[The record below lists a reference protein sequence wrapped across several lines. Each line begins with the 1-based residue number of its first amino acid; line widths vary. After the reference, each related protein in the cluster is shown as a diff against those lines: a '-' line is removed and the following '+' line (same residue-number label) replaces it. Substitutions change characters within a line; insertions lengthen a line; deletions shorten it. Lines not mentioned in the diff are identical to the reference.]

1 MWIVHSYASLPEGS
15 SSCSLGVQLAGV
27 RESLSTD
34 AWNPKPK
41 DGFHTYM
48 CIIISIYI
56 YIYTLYIYILH
67 LYIYIHTIYI
77 YIYIYSRFHV
87 WKIVPIKPPFSI
99 DMLP

>member
-1 MWIVHSYASLPEGS
+1 MLVYQRVVLPVL
-15 SSCSLGVQLAGV
+15 LGVQLAGV

-34 AWNPKPK
+34 AWNPKTK
-41 DGFHTYM
+41 RWFSHIYVYNYLD
-48 CIIISIYI
+48 IYI
-56 YIYTLYIYILH
+56 YIYTIYLYTTFI
-67 LYIYIHTIYI
+67 YIYIHTH